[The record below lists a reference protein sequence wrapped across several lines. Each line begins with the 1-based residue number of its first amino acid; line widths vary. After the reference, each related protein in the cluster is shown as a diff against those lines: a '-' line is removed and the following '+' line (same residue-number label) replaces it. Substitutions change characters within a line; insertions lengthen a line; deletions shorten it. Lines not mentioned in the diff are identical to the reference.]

1 MAVDW
6 GGIAAAAGPIIAAY
20 AANKSKGRGE
30 EAVINQRQDVN
41 ALSGYATD
49 KNADLEALVAKYEA
63 ALKQSQGMLDE
74 REAALK
80 EPGMRASNSVRGDML
95 ANLKDAT
102 VSAPPGVNV
111 TSFGGGLRPSV
122 LSDNSRA
129 LGQQMSKQALLDAM
143 DPASTP
149 KPFAGMSP
157 LDVSSITGRRAPT
170 PTELPQPSGFD
181 RAMEQIGLWGSLA
194 GGLGTAIQQNPY
206 QEIRGPN
213 TTAAGTLSRG

>member
-20 AANKSKGRGE
+20 AANKSKGRAT
-30 EAVINQRQDVN
+30 EASVNQNQDQL

-49 KNADLEALVAKYEA
+49 KRADLEALVAKYEA
-63 ALKQSQGMLDE
+63 ALKQSQGRLDE
-74 REAALK
+74 REAELK
-80 EPGMRASNSVRGDML
+80 EPQMRASNSVRGDML
-95 ANLKDAT
+95 ANLQDAT

-122 LSDNSRA
+122 LSGNSRA
-129 LGQQMSKQALLDAM
+129 LGQQMSKQALLDAL
-143 DPASTP
+143 DPTSTP

-157 LDVSSITGRRAPT
+157 LDVSSITGRRAPA
-170 PTELPQPSGFD
+170 PTALPQPSGFD

-194 GGLGTAIQQNPY
+194 GGIGTAVQQNPY

>member
-20 AANKSKGRGE
+20 AANKGKGRE
-30 EAVINQRQDVN
+30 NEAGINQAQDQN
-41 ALSGYATD
+41 ALRGYETD
-49 KNADLEALVAKYEA
+49 KKTDLEALIARYEA
-63 ALKQSQGMLDE
+63 ALKQSQGVLDE
-74 REAALK
+74 REAELK
-80 EPGMRASNSVRGDML
+80 EPQMRASNSVRGDML
-95 ANLKDAT
+95 ANLQDAT

-122 LSDNSRA
+122 LSGNSRA
-129 LGQQMSKQALLDAM
+129 LGQQMSKQALLDAL
-143 DPASTP
+143 DPTATP

-157 LDVSSITGRRAPT
+157 LDVSSITGRRAPAAT
-170 PTELPQPSGFD
+170 PLPQPSGFD

-213 TTAAGTLSRG
+213 ATAAGTLSRG